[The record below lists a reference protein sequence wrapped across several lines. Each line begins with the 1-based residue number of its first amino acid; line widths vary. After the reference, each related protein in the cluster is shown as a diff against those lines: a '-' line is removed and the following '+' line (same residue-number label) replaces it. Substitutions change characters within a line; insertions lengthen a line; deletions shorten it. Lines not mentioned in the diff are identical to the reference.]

1 MNEHDLQVSID
12 LALALRALRIRAR
25 NAAAVAGQ
33 SSGEKPSDTEPQP
46 DAQTPAALFRWVAG
60 QLAEW
65 LRGTLD
71 LNEKLLS
78 AGLDPEK
85 QMQLEE
91 IVEATATLLAAL
103 NELLELH
110 QVDANPVPLADVR
123 FNPRELVE
131 SLVTECRSA
140 AWSRGVRMA
149 SDITPDFPVSA
160 MGDSA
165 RLRKLLAALIIG
177 AIQSADRP
185 WLIFQARKDSLP
197 GMEARLTFS
206 VRFLSS
212 EPGPAGASPSLT
224 NVDAVEA
231 VSRAAAAV
239 EMAAISRLARTLG
252 AEFSFRDTG
261 EFGTVRQFTWLARGV
276 QDETRA

>member
-12 LALALRALRIRAR
+12 LALALRALRVRAR
-25 NAAAVAGQ
+25 KAADVIGEGAGQ
-33 SSGEKPSDTEPQP
+33 NFSDLEMQP

-71 LNEKLLS
+71 INEKLLS
-78 AGLDPEK
+78 SGLDPDK
-85 QMQLEE
+85 QLQLEE
-91 IVEATATLLAAL
+91 TVEATATLLAAL

-110 QVDANPVPLADVR
+110 QVDANPVPLTDAR

-131 SLVTECRSA
+131 SLVAECRSA

-149 SDITPDFPVSA
+149 ADIGPDFPLSVV
-160 MGDSA
+160 GDA
-165 RLRKLLAALIIG
+165 VRLRKLVAALIIG

-185 WLIFQARKDSLP
+185 WLIFQARTESRS
-197 GMEARLTFS
+197 GTEARLVFS
-206 VRFLSS
+206 VRFLNS

-239 EMAAISRLARTLG
+239 EMAAIRRLARTLG
-252 AEFSFRDTG
+252 AEFSFHDNG
-261 EFGTVRQFTWLARGV
+261 EFGIVRQFIWLARGL